1 MAYGQEYEVERSHD
15 LCLWVQDGRIL
26 LEGWL
31 GQGEGVNAYGCDVLL
46 DIGYRCLVLAF
57 GCGMY
62 GTRTLEMNINC

>member
-1 MAYGQEYEVERSHD
+1 VAFGQEYEVEQSHD

-46 DIGYRCLVLAF
+46 DIGYRCWS
-57 GCGMY
+57 
-62 GTRTLEMNINC
+62 